1 MGTYTADD
9 KDTFCSV
16 AIRNGFAD
24 CKPVRKMQEN
34 KDKFEPDWE
43 LHVGDEVH
51 IPERVE
57 GESTAPPE
65 ELSEYV
71 RRGLPLAQVLF
82 IRDTSTNNPP
92 DKATLGELNVSNFVT
107 DKAGVDESVAL
118 VSDAH
123 RTHDADAMEDEDIFK
138 IEVLDART
146 TEAKLKVHIE
156 ALRPKYE
163 GTGTP
168 YVVKTG
174 DSLSKIAEEHNIDRW
189 QDIYRHRVNADFK
202 TARTDPNVIQPG
214 DRLFIPKKLIDH
226 EPFPDPQR
234 AKRRLQLE
242 ASRVNKPDAKRFR
255 SCYVRLV
262 VDAVDKAERDKQTLL
277 TTDMFDAGDSK
288 VEILDQNVKA
298 EYVLKECPATPADKK
313 CRAICVVKIGRGKE
327 VDLAI
332 HVLRGVPNGQ
342 IETQEGGTHDNGIV
356 KLADIRKRV
365 ETFCRQYWAQAHV
378 RYNIVRL
385 ETVDLPSNMITVGD
399 DKGSLSSG
407 AKSGGGGRGKIGFRV
422 SVKRFDGNLD
432 TIHNVAEFEVPTGQT
447 PEATANTIKGKIDA
461 LPDLT
466 AEVSVNPKVVGKD
479 NGSADVLI
487 TDEHGGRITLTNL
500 TDAIASQ
507 DADQKTIITALT
519 LTVHRRN
526 APGDY
531 HVGGPEQRNLFKPL
545 DTGRPI
551 IDIHAVD
558 AVPGTRGNTVPELKM
573 MWPAIR
579 PMGSMANSVIM
590 PKSSTDSSTNDP
602 FALPHEIGHVL
613 SDNSMHAKDSTRL
626 MHGDVPLTSTIV
638 RDTKRI
644 ISRVPSADNYRTR
657 YQKLDGTVGYKD
669 IKYNTVTR
677 IQSESRDLLH

>member
-1 MGTYTADD
+1 MGTYKAGD

-16 AIRNGFAD
+16 AIRHGFAD
-24 CKPVRKMQEN
+24 CKPVRDMQEN
-34 KDKFEPDWE
+34 KEKFDPDWE
-43 LHVGDEVH
+43 LHQGDTVH
-51 IPERVE
+51 IPKRVE
-57 GESTAPPE
+57 GEATAPPE
-65 ELSEYV
+65 KLSEYV
-71 RRGLPLAQVLF
+71 RKGLPLAKVLF
-82 IRDTSTNNPP
+82 IRDTSTNEPY
-92 DKATLGELNVSNFVT
+92 DKAILGELNVSNFVT
-107 DKAGVDESVAL
+107 DKAGADETVPL
-118 VSDAH
+118 VLDAH
-123 RTHDADAMEDEDIFK
+123 RTHDDDAMKDEDIFK

-146 TEAKLKVHIE
+146 KEAKLEVHIE

-168 YVVKTG
+168 YVVKEG
-174 DSLSKIAEEHNIDRW
+174 DWLSKIAKEHNIKRW

-202 TARTDPNVIQPG
+202 KAHKNPDLIYPG

-226 EPFPDPQR
+226 EPFPAPQR

-242 ASRVNKPDAKRFR
+242 ASRVKPDANRFR

-262 VDAVDKAERDKQTLL
+262 VDAVDKAARDKQTLL

-313 CRAICVVKIGRGKE
+313 CRAIRIVEIDRGKE

-332 HVLRGVPNGQ
+332 HVLRAVPNGQ

-422 SVKRFDGNLD
+422 SVKGFDGSPD
-432 TIHNVAEFEVPTGQT
+432 TIHNVAEFEVPMGRT
-447 PEATANTIKGKIDA
+447 PETTANTIKDKIDA

-487 TDEHGGRITLTNL
+487 TDAKTGRITLTNL
-500 TDAIASQ
+500 TAAASQ
-507 DADQKTIITALT
+507 DADQKIIITALT
-519 LTVHRRN
+519 LTVDIRN

-531 HVGGPEQRNLFKPL
+531 HVGGPEQRNLVKPF
-545 DTGRPI
+545 DTGKTV
-551 IDIHAVD
+551 IDIHVVD
-558 AVPGTRGNTVPELKM
+558 AVPGFRGLTVPELKM

-579 PMGSMANSVIM
+579 PMGRMANSIIM
-590 PKSSTDSSTNDP
+590 KKSSSDSSTNDP
-602 FALPHEIGHVL
+602 FPLPHEIGHVL

-626 MHGDVPLTSTIV
+626 MYGAIPLTSTV
-638 RDTKRI
+638 VTDTKRI

-657 YQKLDGTVGYKD
+657 YQKPDGTVGYKD

-677 IQSESRDLLH
+677 IQSESGDLLH